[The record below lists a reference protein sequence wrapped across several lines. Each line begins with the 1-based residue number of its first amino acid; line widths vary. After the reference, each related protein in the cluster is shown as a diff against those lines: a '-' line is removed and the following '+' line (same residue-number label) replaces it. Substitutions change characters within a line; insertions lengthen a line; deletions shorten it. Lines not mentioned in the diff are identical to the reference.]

1 MFLPRGGSS
10 FLVTGL
16 IADRFLAIHFYL
28 GCQELVTY
36 KRVTAVNQ
44 MSVQWNS
51 FLFSAIFG
59 ILDFTLEITAIFSN
73 WKTYNYSKTRWQIN
87 QIHAMELNI
96 QSAARN
102 GESCFAQWQQFT
114 SVLRFW
120 FVVCQTYAFYGLTQS
135 LRSEPLNVLIKQLD
149 ASINPLFTTVR

>member
-1 MFLPRGGSS
+1 
-10 FLVTGL
+10 
-16 IADRFLAIHFYL
+16 
-28 GCQELVTY
+28 
-36 KRVTAVNQ
+36 
-44 MSVQWNS
+44 
-51 FLFSAIFG
+51 
-59 ILDFTLEITAIFSN
+59 
-73 WKTYNYSKTRWQIN
+73 
-87 QIHAMELNI
+87 MELNI